1 MGPLE
6 RYERQS
12 MGLNANN
19 EEGMV
24 NESYYTE
31 GNLAPAVEGAL
42 RQNNKLYNEVKS
54 GTWSQTFDTG
64 NLIYTVGAQDGNRY
78 VQYDQKN
85 VEQVREKCKMMR
97 EFYREH
103 GTDNPFFAGTFHAM
117 DLPKC
122 FAHEI
127 SSKWFNNRPWELIK
141 QDKQDKILFYAIVNE
156 YYSDFVCHP
165 SGKIPLPYNPAIPV
179 K

>member
-1 MGPLE
+1 ME
-6 RYERQS
+6 TNDDEVT
-12 MGLNANN
+12 
-19 EEGMV
+19 V
-24 NESYYTE
+24 NEDYFMQ
-31 GNLAPAVEGAL
+31 GNLAAGVEGAL
-42 RQNNKLYNEVKS
+42 RHNNKLYNEVKS

-64 NLIYTVGAQDGNRY
+64 NLKYTVGAQDGTRY

-85 VEQVREKCKMMR
+85 VDTIRQYCKERR
-97 EFYREH
+97 EFYQSM
-103 GTDNPFFAGTFHAM
+103 GTTDNPIFPGTFEAM
-117 DLPKC
+117 NLPKC

-141 QDKQDKILFYAIVNE
+141 RDKADKILFYAIVNQ

-165 SGKIPLPYNPAIPV
+165 SGKIPLPYNPIIPV

>member
-1 MGPLE
+1 MEKQGE
-6 RYERQS
+6 S
-12 MGLNANN
+12 MEDDLKIN
-19 EEGMV
+19 ED
-24 NESYYTE
+24 YYLK
-31 GNLAPAVEGAL
+31 GNLEAGVEGVL
-42 RQNNKLYNEVKS
+42 QKNNKLYNEVKS
-54 GTWSQTFDTG
+54 GTWSQTFSTP
-64 NLIYTVGAQDGNRY
+64 NLNYKVGAIDGNRY
-78 VQYDQKN
+78 VQYEQKN
-85 VEQVREKCKMMR
+85 VEEVRERCKQMR
-97 EFYREH
+97 EFYKEH

-141 QDKQDKILFYAIVNE
+141 RDKEDKILFYAIVNE

-165 SGKIPLPYNPAIPV
+165 SGKIPLPYNPAIPT

>member
-1 MGPLE
+1 ME
-6 RYERQS
+6 
-12 MGLNANN
+12 LNLNN
-19 EEGMV
+19 EEAKV
-24 NESYYTE
+24 NEDYYME
-31 GNLAPAVEGAL
+31 GNLSPAVESAL
-42 RQNNKLYNEVKS
+42 RKNNQLYNEVKS
-54 GTWSQTFDTG
+54 GTWSQSFSTPNID
-64 NLIYTVGAQDGNRY
+64 YKVGAADGVRY

-85 VEQVREKCKMMR
+85 VEEVRARCKNMR
-97 EFYREH
+97 EFYKEH
-103 GTDNPFFAGTFHAM
+103 GTANPFFAGTFHAM

-141 QDKQDKILFYAIVNE
+141 RDKEDKILFYAIVNE

-165 SGKIPLPYNPAIPV
+165 SGKIPLPYNPSIPT

>member
-1 MGPLE
+1 
-6 RYERQS
+6 

-19 EEGMV
+19 EEALV
-24 NESYYTE
+24 NEDYYTQ

-64 NLIYTVGAQDGNRY
+64 NLKYTIGAQDGTRY

-85 VEQVREKCKMMR
+85 VEQVREKCKQMR
-97 EFYREH
+97 EFYKEH

-127 SSKWFNNRPWELIK
+127 SSKWFNNRPWDLIK
-141 QDKQDKILFYAIVNE
+141 QNKDDKIMFYAIVNE

-165 SGKIPLPYNPAIPV
+165 SGKIPLPYNPLV
-179 K
+179 RTK

>member
-1 MGPLE
+1 M
-6 RYERQS
+6 
-12 MGLNANN
+12 
-19 EEGMV
+19 
-24 NESYYTE
+24 
-31 GNLAPAVEGAL
+31 EGAL
-42 RQNNKLYNEVKS
+42 RKNNQLYNEVKS
-54 GTWSQTFDTG
+54 GTWSQSFSTPNID
-64 NLIYTVGAQDGNRY
+64 YKVGAADGVRY

-85 VEQVREKCKMMR
+85 VEEVRARCKNMR
-97 EFYREH
+97 EFYKEH
-103 GTDNPFFAGTFHAM
+103 GTANPFFAGTFHAM

-141 QDKQDKILFYAIVNE
+141 RDKEDKILFYAIVNE

-165 SGKIPLPYNPAIPV
+165 SGKIPLPYNPSIPT